1 MNREDIIR
9 MAREAWLSEKEAQLI
24 TEFDEAYIS
33 CTYLQDLEKFAA
45 LVASAER
52 EVSVNALRTLNETYE
67 IELRKAIATEREA
80 CAKVCETIGNTQAN
94 MNETWRNGCRDAA
107 TEIRARGQA

>member
-33 CTYLQDLEKFAA
+33 CTYVQDLEKFAS

-52 EVSVNALRTLNETYE
+52 E
-67 IELRKAIATEREA
+67 A
-80 CAKVCETIGNTQAN
+80 CAEICKKHADVYAKLEGNPTAKSAWAACIDN
-94 MNETWRNGCRDAA
+94 RDA
-107 TEIRARGQA
+107 IRARGQT

>member
-1 MNREDIIR
+1 MNKENIIR
-9 MAREAWLSEKEAQLI
+9 MAREAWLSDKEAQLI

-45 LVASAER
+45 LVASA
-52 EVSVNALRTLNETYE
+52 AQA
-67 IELRKAIATEREA
+67 KEREA
-80 CAKVCETIGNTQAN
+80 CAKLCETIGNTQAN

-107 TEIRARGQA
+107 TEIRARGSRSE